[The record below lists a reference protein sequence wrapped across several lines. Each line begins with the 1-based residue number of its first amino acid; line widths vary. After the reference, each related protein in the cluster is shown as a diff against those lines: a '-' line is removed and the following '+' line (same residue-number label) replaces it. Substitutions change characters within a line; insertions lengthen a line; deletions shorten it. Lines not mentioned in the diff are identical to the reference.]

1 MTTKPKSST
10 LPSYK
15 YLFPSETAGVG
26 YRVTSAGDVTAKDTW
41 ALIPGGVAPAN
52 AAPTS
57 AVAPQTSTIR
67 GQDAASSFA
76 SAGGDVNITPGVG
89 SVSNVSGNVVIK
101 DTAGNSGWNTAHL
114 KLGIYHFWVDSSGR
128 LRVKNSAPIS
138 DTDGTVVGTQT

>member
-1 MTTKPKSST
+1 MVNKARSST

-26 YRVTSAGDVTAKDTW
+26 YLVTSSGDITLKDTW
-41 ALIPGGVAPAN
+41 ALVPGGIAPYN
-52 AAPTS
+52 LAPVT
-57 AVAPQTSTIR
+57 AVAPQTTTVR

-89 SVSNVSGNVVIK
+89 SISNVSGNVVIK

-114 KLGIYHFWVDSSGR
+114 RMGIYHFWVDTSSR
-128 LRVKNSAPIS
+128 LRVKSSAPIS
-138 DTDGTVVGTQT
+138 DTDGTVVGTQS

>member
-1 MTTKPKSST
+1 MVNKARSTT

-15 YLFPSETAGVG
+15 YLFPSESAGVG
-26 YRVTSAGDVTAKDTW
+26 YLVTSSGDVTAKDTW
-41 ALIPGGVAPAN
+41 ALVPSGIAPYN
-52 AAPTS
+52 LTPVT
-57 AVAPQTSTIR
+57 AVAPQVSTIR

-76 SAGGDVNITPGVG
+76 APGGDVNITPGVG

-128 LRVKNSAPIS
+128 LRVKNSTPIS